1 MLLYQI
7 LAFTICRKIKN
18 KSDKNNKF
26 EISAPTWNDKLELLD
41 GLCSV
46 SNIQGYFECILF

>member
-1 MLLYQI
+1 MLVYQI
-7 LAFTICRKIKN
+7 LAFTICRKIKK

-41 GLCSV
+41 GLYSV